1 MAIPPAKL
9 EMAVEII
16 GSDVFGQQFFEDGHT
31 LTIYPNGVSILLTTK
46 LAPESEVI
54 VRNPETNVETLATVL
69 GHIRSN
75 TDGQDGQVYGLVF
88 VHPPSNLWH
97 IPVPAGPSKTV
108 ALECGACHSVSM
120 VSVSGIE
127 LEIFEAAREL
137 TRACEKCK
145 SPRIWRE
152 TQRRETPVK
161 PSDAREAAPGPRPV
175 AEPPKEDRRKTK
187 RMAMKASA
195 CVRYAGIEV
204 IVACEDVSKGGFRFV
219 SPKEYPEG
227 TRFEA
232 AVPYTKFSN
241 NIFSSA
247 NVVYCRPLPDGQF
260 RHGVAYAKTSGSIGW
275 DSYNKRD

>member
-1 MAIPPAKL
+1 MAMPPAKL
-9 EMAVEII
+9 AMAVEVI
-16 GSDVFGQQFFEDGHT
+16 GSDVFGQQFFEDGQT
-31 LTIYPNGVSILLTTK
+31 LTIYPNGVSVRLTTK

-75 TDGQDGQVYGLVF
+75 TGGQDGQVYGLVF
-88 VHPPSNLWH
+88 VNPPSKLWH
-97 IPVPAGPSKTV
+97 IPVPAGRSRTV
-108 ALECGACHSVSM
+108 TLECGACHSVST

-152 TQRRETPVK
+152 TQRRKTRVK
-161 PSDAREAAPGPRPV
+161 PSDAPEAASSPTPV
-175 AEPPKEDRRKTK
+175 AEQPKEDRRKTR
-187 RMAMKASA
+187 RMAMKAAA
-195 CVRYAGIEV
+195 CVRYSGIEA
-204 IVACEDVSKGGFRFV
+204 IVTCEDISKGGFRFV

-241 NIFSSA
+241 NIFLLA
-247 NVVYCRPLPDGQF
+247 NVVYCRVLPDGQF
-260 RHGVAYAKTSGSIGW
+260 RHGVAYIKTSGSIGW
-275 DSYNKRD
+275 DS